1 MAAHM
6 NNTAQAAVISAA
18 LPPFSIFPQLRTAP
32 DVLTP
37 LQAFVPSPQ
46 GSRDSTQS
54 PKK

>member
-6 NNTAQAAVISAA
+6 NNTAQAAISAG
-18 LPPFSIFPQLRTAP
+18 LPPFSIFPQLRTP
-32 DVLTP
+32 TDVLTP

-46 GSRDSTQS
+46 GSRESTQS